1 MESTNGKAQRP
12 TLLVVE
18 DDEDL
23 RQQMKWALSSDYDLR
38 EAGDRQSAI
47 QEIQSDSLHLVI
59 LDLGLPPNPSDA
71 TEGLRALEEM
81 LAINRDLKVILATGN
96 TDRAH
101 ALKAI
106 DLGAYDFLE
115 KPIQLDVLKVVL
127 QRASNLV
134 HLERE
139 NRALHERENRMGFD
153 EMIGG
158 SPPMQKVFETI
169 RRVAQSDISV
179 LVVGE
184 SGTGKE
190 LIARALHHQSDRA
203 QGPFVAINCGAIPET
218 LLESELFGHEK
229 GAFTGAHVRR
239 SGRIESAHKGTL
251 FFDEIGELS
260 PALQVKLLRFL
271 QDRLI
276 QRVGGRETIEVNTRV
291 LTATNM
297 DLQKALAEGRFRE
310 DLYYRINTVTIS
322 VPPLRDRGADL
333 MILAERLLLQI
344 AERAKKKHGGFTKD
358 AKLAIEQYAWPGN
371 VRELEN
377 RITRAVAMADGSKVT
392 AEDLQLDG
400 PELTHGGDTLR
411 SARERTERGLIHR
424 TLEKTQGNVTR
435 AAAELGVSRPTLHQM
450 ISRYSLERK

>member
-23 RQQMKWALSSDYDLR
+23 RQQMKWALSLDYDLR

-81 LAINRDLKVILATGN
+81 LSINRDLKVIMATGN

-101 ALKAI
+101 ALKSI

-139 NRALHERENRMGFD
+139 NRALRERENRMGFD

-158 SPPMQKVFETI
+158 STPMQKVFETI

-203 QGPFVAINCGAIPET
+203 QGTFVAINCGAIPEM

-229 GAFTGAHVRR
+229 G
-239 SGRIESAHKGTL
+239 
-251 FFDEIGELS
+251 
-260 PALQVKLLRFL
+260 
-271 QDRLI
+271 
-276 QRVGGRETIEVNTRV
+276 
-291 LTATNM
+291 
-297 DLQKALAEGRFRE
+297 
-310 DLYYRINTVTIS
+310 
-322 VPPLRDRGADL
+322 
-333 MILAERLLLQI
+333 
-344 AERAKKKHGGFTKD
+344 
-358 AKLAIEQYAWPGN
+358 
-371 VRELEN
+371 
-377 RITRAVAMADGSKVT
+377 
-392 AEDLQLDG
+392 
-400 PELTHGGDTLR
+400 
-411 SARERTERGLIHR
+411 
-424 TLEKTQGNVTR
+424 
-435 AAAELGVSRPTLHQM
+435 
-450 ISRYSLERK
+450 